1 MPKDRDRDLPGTVQ
15 RSPAKARRTYR
26 KAHDSAV
33 DSYGE
38 GERAHRTAYSAL
50 KHSFEKVGDRWEP
63 KDHKG
68 PSDERAAKGGKAARS
83 GRVGAAGSN
92 GETACAGRDRPSGK
106 WPPRGLP
113 QSTRSLFD
121 RKSPFRR
128 RRRKIGTST

>member
-50 KHSFEKVGDRWEP
+50 KKVAATLKDEPVVLIGAGGVGLMGVTLARKMGASEVIVVDIERW
-63 KDHKG
+63 
-68 PSDERAAKGGKAARS
+68 SA
-83 GRVGAAGSN
+83 
-92 GETACAGRDRPSGK
+92 
-106 WPPRGLP
+106 WP
-113 QSTRSLFD
+113 
-121 RKSPFRR
+121 
-128 RRRKIGTST
+128 